1 MVSTNIIKDSK
12 NGLKQY
18 PFPSLKLMKNKNMK
32 CNVKHV
38 IQIINTSF
46 KDKVLTTINIG
57 KRIISTAKNT
67 KNNFR

>member
-1 MVSTNIIKDSK
+1 MIINNIIKDSK

-18 PFPSLKLMKNKNMK
+18 PFPSLKLMKNKNIK
-32 CNVKHV
+32 CNVKHA

-46 KDKVLTTINIG
+46 KDKVLTNINIR
-57 KRIISTAKNT
+57 KRIISIVKNA